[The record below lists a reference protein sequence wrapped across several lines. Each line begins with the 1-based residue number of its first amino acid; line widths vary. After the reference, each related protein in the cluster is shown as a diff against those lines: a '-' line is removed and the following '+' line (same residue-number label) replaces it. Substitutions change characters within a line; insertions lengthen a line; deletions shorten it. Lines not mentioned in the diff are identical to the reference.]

1 MSSTLKPI
9 NIAVLAMGGQGGG
22 VLSDWIVDLAERHGY
37 LAQTTSVPGV
47 AQRTGATIY
56 YVELF
61 PEEAVRKAGREPVL
75 ALMPVPGDVDVV
87 IAAELMEAGR
97 AVTRGFVTKD
107 RTTVIASTHRD
118 YAIGEKMALGD
129 GLLDHNKVIEAG
141 EEAAKKFV
149 YFDMQALADKHH
161 SVISATLFGALAGS
175 GALPF
180 SREAFEE
187 SIRRGGVG
195 VEPSLKAFAAAL
207 ERAQEK
213 PERPVDPKL
222 AQRAAAQPPAPR
234 HRKVAALIER
244 VQALPDAARFN
255 ATEGVR
261 RLIDYQDPAYAGLY
275 LDRLEAIL
283 ERDRQYGGDAHGF
296 EITAETARYLALWMS
311 YEDTIRVADLK
322 TRSGRF
328 KRFSDEVGASAD
340 QIVYVTEFMH
350 PRVEEIC
357 DTLPRPLGQWVL
369 ESPKVR
375 GLIGRFT
382 HEGRFIRT
390 ATLRGFSLLYVLSRL
405 RRIRRSTLRYGI
417 EQGRIEG
424 WLEKAKALVAED
436 YALALEVVRLQRL
449 VKGYGDTWE
458 RGLRNFETIM
468 GTVERVRGLEDAA
481 TTVRRLRDAALA
493 DDKGAALQKALAEI
507 DRPREPQPA
516 ATA

>member
-9 NIAVLAMGGQGGG
+9 NIAILAMGGQGGG

-61 PEEAVRKAGREPVL
+61 PEEAARQAGRDPVL

-97 AVTRGFVTKD
+97 AITRGFVTRD
-107 RTTVIASTHRD
+107 RTTVVASTHRD

-141 EEAAKKFV
+141 DEAAKKFV
-149 YFDMQALADKHH
+149 YFDMQAMADANH

-180 SREAFEE
+180 PREAFEE

-195 VEPSLKAFAAAL
+195 VDASLKAFAAAF
-207 ERAQEK
+207 ERAKEK

-222 AQRAAAQPPAPR
+222 ARRQAAPAPTPR
-234 HRKVAALIER
+234 HPQVAALIER
-244 VQALPDAARFN
+244 VQALPEPAHFN

-275 LDRLEAIL
+275 LDRLEAL
-283 ERDRQYGGDAHGF
+283 LSLDRQYGGGGHGY
-296 EITAETARYLALWMS
+296 ELTTEAARYLALWMS

-328 KRFSDEVGASAD
+328 QRFQNEVGAAPD
-340 QIVYVTEFMH
+340 QLVYVTEFMH

-369 ESPKVR
+369 DSPRVR

-382 HEGRFIRT
+382 HQGRFIRT
-390 ATLRGFSLLYVLSRL
+390 ATLSGFSLLFLLARM
-405 RRIRRSTLRYGI
+405 RRMRRRTLRYGI
-417 EQGRIEG
+417 EQARIEA
-424 WLEKAKALVAED
+424 WLEQAAALVGQD
-436 YALALEVVRLQRL
+436 YPLAVEMVRLQRL

-458 RGLRNFETIM
+458 RGLRNFETIS
-468 GTVERVRGLEDAA
+468 GASERLRGREDAA
-481 TTVRRLRDAALA
+481 ATVRRLRDAALA
-493 DDKGAALQKALAEI
+493 DEKGDSLQKLLGQIEQAK
-507 DRPREPQPA
+507 PQQPA
-516 ATA
+516 ALG

>member
-9 NIAVLAMGGQGGG
+9 NIAILAMGGQGGG

-61 PEEAVRKAGREPVL
+61 PEEAVRQAGREPVL

-97 AVTRGFVTKD
+97 AVTRGFVTRE
-107 RTTVIASTHRD
+107 RTTLIASTHRD
-118 YAIGEKMALGD
+118 YAIGEKMAMGD

-141 EEAAKKFV
+141 EAAAKQFV
-149 YFDMQALADKHH
+149 YFDMAALAEAQH

-180 SREAFEE
+180 PREAFEE
-187 SIRRGGVG
+187 AIRRGGVG
-195 VEPSLKAFAAAL
+195 VDASSQAFAAAF
-207 ERAQEK
+207 ERAKEK

-222 AQRAAAQPPAPR
+222 AHRAAAAVPAPR
-234 HRKVAALIER
+234 HPKVAALIAR
-244 VQALPDAARFN
+244 VQALPEPARFN

-261 RLIDYQDPAYAGLY
+261 RLIDYQDPAYAALY

-283 ERDRQYGGDAHGF
+283 ALDRQYGGDAKSYAL
-296 EITAETARYLALWMS
+296 TAETARYLALWMS

-322 TRSGRF
+322 TRAARF
-328 KRFSDEVGASAD
+328 KRFQSEVDAAPG
-340 QIVYVTEFMH
+340 QLVYVTEFMH

-369 ESPKVR
+369 DSPR
-375 GLIGRFT
+375 ARRLLGRVT
-382 HEGRFIRT
+382 EHGRFIRT
-390 ATLRGFSLLYVLSRL
+390 ATLSGFSLLFLLARL
-405 RRIRRSTLRYGI
+405 RRMRRRTLRYGI
-417 EQGRIEG
+417 EQARIEA
-424 WLEKAKALVAED
+424 WLDRAKALVAED

-458 RGLRNFETIM
+458 RGLRNFEAIM
-468 GTVERVRGLEDAA
+468 GAVDRARGSEDAA
-481 TTVRRLRDAALA
+481 TIVRRLREAALA
-493 DDKGAALQKALAEI
+493 DERGAALQKLMAEI
-507 DRPREPQPA
+507 DQPRQQPA
-516 ATA
+516 ALA